1 MREKLKSSMN
11 KFQGPD
17 DNLVQANYE
26 KQMIFPSVSVAYS
39 TIAYSSKQLVRAKSE
54 RPAQQLNLLSFFKL
68 QMKMIITNENRKWI
82 MTNENEYVKIQN
94 DNYKWRH
101 LKWLGLSYHVT
112 SITMSAVYVYWFG
125 NILLLL
131 SKIIS

>member
-39 TIAYSSKQLVRAKSE
+39 TIAYSSKQLVRAKYE

-68 QMKMIITNENRKWI
+68 QITNEN
-82 MTNENEYVKIQN
+82 
-94 DNYKWRH
+94 DNYK
-101 LKWLGLSYHVT
+101 
-112 SITMSAVYVYWFG
+112 
-125 NILLLL
+125 
-131 SKIIS
+131 